1 MNYHNITKDD
11 MLNGD
16 GLRVVLWVS
25 GCSHY
30 CKGCHN
36 QITWDPTDGLLF
48 DEAAKR
54 EIFTELEKLYISGL
68 TLSGGDPLFHG
79 NRETIGNLVREVRER
94 FPEKTIWLYTGY
106 RWEEIADLALIQYVD
121 VVVEGEFVEA
131 LKDKQ
136 LHWRGSSNQRIINVK
151 TGSERTDA

>member
-1 MNYHNITKDD
+1 MRYHNITKGD

-48 DEAAKR
+48 DEAAKQ
-54 EIFTELEKLYISGL
+54 EIFEELEKPYISGL

-79 NRETIGNLVREVRER
+79 NRAAISELVKEVKEKY
-94 FPEKTIWLYTGY
+94 PEKTIWLYTGY
-106 RWEEIADLALIQYVD
+106 TWDKICDLPLIQYVD
-121 VVVEGEFVEA
+121 VVVDGKFVEE
-131 LKDKQ
+131 LKDNQ
-136 LHWRGSSNQRIINVK
+136 LHWRGSSNQKIIDVK
-151 TGSERTDA
+151 TGDVIA

>member
-1 MNYHNITKDD
+1 

-36 QITWDPTDGLLF
+36 QVTWDPTDGLLF
-48 DEAAKR
+48 DESAKQ
-54 EIFTELEKLYISGL
+54 EIFTELSKSYISGL

-79 NRETIGNLVREVRER
+79 NREVISALVKEVKER
-94 FPEKTIWLYTGY
+94 FPEKTVWLYTGY
-106 RWEEIADLALIQYVD
+106 RWEEIVDLPLIQYVD
-121 VVVEGEFVEA
+121 VLVDGKFVEE
-131 LKDKQ
+131 LKDDQ
-136 LHWRGSSNQRIINVK
+136 LHWRGSSNQRIIDVK
-151 TGSERTDA
+151 TGTERAEA